1 VPVGLTDCATAICPE
16 ALESTYAGFAKDE
29 VRANIVGFAR
39 IFHGG
44 AREDADALGFDDWLV
59 AAGAPELA
67 ERMGDDIEAALAAV
81 DAIEEDDLADA
92 LVADKA
98 SVESL
103 YLATKAITDELK
115 SQFVTV
121 LDLELPQGAEG
132 DND

>member
-1 VPVGLTDCATAICPE
+1 MARSTRSTKSDC
-16 ALESTYAGFAKDE
+16 
-29 VRANIVGFAR
+29 
-39 IFHGG
+39 
-44 AREDADALGFDDWLV
+44 DWLV